1 MGLVPK
7 VAPLNIISNYFQ
19 THFGIWK
26 KNFIYLAVLFEFPHE
41 KNIQDN
47 IQTHFG
53 IWKKDFIYLAVLFEF
68 PHEKNIQ
75 DNVDYL

>member
-7 VAPLNIISNYFQ
+7 VAPLNIISNYF
-19 THFGIWK
+19 
-26 KNFIYLAVLFEFPHE
+26 
-41 KNIQDN
+41 
-47 IQTHFG
+47 QTHFG